1 MSHSRMSASR
11 TGAKPQSDSGK
22 RMRGFWLVAAAAF
35 AAASMSAQPSI
46 AQASDAELAR
56 QAARR

>member
-1 MSHSRMSASR
+1 VSHS
-11 TGAKPQSDSGK
+11 GHKPQ
-22 RMRGFWLVAAAAF
+22 GFSLLAAAAF

>member
-1 MSHSRMSASR
+1 MSHS
-11 TGAKPQSDSGK
+11 GHK
-22 RMRGFWLVAAAAF
+22 MRGFSLVAAAAF

-46 AQASDAELAR
+46 AQTSDAELVR